1 MTDFISGQLDAIGAA
16 VVPGLPALLVIALVM
31 TALWIVSLVV
41 RDASIIDP
49 FWGLA
54 FVLIAWT
61 VFFVGPSSGPAC
73 LPEQCEETWPPAS
86 AAVVPILV
94 TVWGVR
100 LSAYLAWR
108 NLGHGED
115 FRYVRMRER
124 FGPRFPL
131 ISLFV
136 VFLLQAF
143 LAWLVSFP
151 VQATATTGFEV
162 GQPLAIAGIALWAIG
177 LFFETTGDLQLAA
190 FKRDPANKGKVMD
203 RGLWRYTRHPND
215 FGDFC
220 VWWGFFLIAAS
231 ANQWWTIVGPILMSV
246 LLIRISGAGLL
257 EKTIGQRRP
266 GYDEYVRRTSG
277 FFPLPPKA

>member
-73 LPEQCEETWPPAS
+73 LPERCEETWPPAS

-100 LSAYLAWR
+100 LSAHLAWR

-136 VFLLQAF
+136 VFL
-143 LAWLVSFP
+143 
-151 VQATATTGFEV
+151 
-162 GQPLAIAGIALWAIG
+162 
-177 LFFETTGDLQLAA
+177 TGDLQLAA

-231 ANQWWTIVGPILMSV
+231 AGQWWTVVGPLLMSV

>member
-1 MTDFISGQLDAIGAA
+1 METYLVNLI
-16 VVPGLPALLVIALVM
+16 VIAALM
-31 TALWIVSLVV
+31 TALWVVSVIVRV
-41 RDASIIDP
+41 ASIVDP

-54 FVLIAWT
+54 FVAIAWST
-61 VFFVGPSSGPAC
+61 FLQRSPGGNTSSVPLFVPM
-73 LPEQCEETWPPAS
+73 
-86 AAVVPILV
+86 LV
-94 TVWGVR
+94 TIWGVR

-124 FGPRFPL
+124 FGNRFPL

-151 VQATATTGFEV
+151 VQASV
-162 GQPLAIAGIALWAIG
+162 GIAEPAAAFAIAGVALWAIG

-203 RGLWRYTRHPND
+203 RGLWRYTRHPNY

-220 VWWGFFLIAAS
+220 AWWGFFLIAAS
-231 ANQWWTIVGPILMSV
+231 AGQWWTVFGPLLMSI

-257 EKTIGQRRP
+257 EKTIGDRRP
-266 GYDEYVRRTSG
+266 GYAEYIRKTSG
-277 FFPLPPKA
+277 FFPMPPKA